1 MGTETC
7 QLCKKGFIWD
17 NYNCIC
23 NLSNCEQCGENG
35 CLVCKIG
42 YYYNKDT
49 NECEKRSG
57 FKEIYCDEFECDI
70 CFSELSGACIKCK
83 QGTKLRRG
91 HCEVLRHVSDYGT
104 CFSSD
109 YYKEGEYCYP
119 NCDGFECPI
128 KYNHSTNLCPFNKC
142 LVCQNNRLNILDEC
156 DNYNEC
162 SLIEGCLNCIS
173 DEECLYCKQ
182 GYYLL
187 GGKCKKCIKGCS
199 ICYNDYSCE
208 YCLSGFEL
216 TSDKQCNLS
225 NNFDFDIVEY
235 NKYKNEFLNKSC
247 SDDKC
252 LHCTFKNG
260 EEKCI
265 KCISGYGAYM
275 DQCKK
280 CSSNCSDCRFS
291 NGSNEFCTE
300 CINGY
305 YVNDVGK
312 CSLICSDKNCIEC
325 YLNSE
330 GKEYCKEC
338 KLFYALKNEICT
350 SCHDMEGCDYC
361 YFENETEYCTKCYV
375 SGYFLKDGIC
385 FKCSNEKC
393 EICYFE
399 DVKEHCTYCK
409 YSGYMPYEDK

>member
-1 MGTETC
+1 MYNLIILNLPLIILIKTILCNNNTCFEYSCEKCSSPEYGKCTKCRYGWSLIDGTCPCFNSSCAVCTSGFVGTETC

-83 QGTKLRRG
+83 QGTKLGRG
-91 HCEVLRHVSDYGT
+91 LCEVLRHVSDYGT

-128 KYNHSTNLCPFNKC
+128 KYNHSTNLCPSNKC

-235 NKYKNEFLNKSC
+235 NKYKNEF
-247 SDDKC
+247 
-252 LHCTFKNG
+252 
-260 EEKCI
+260 
-265 KCISGYGAYM
+265 
-275 DQCKK
+275 
-280 CSSNCSDCRFS
+280 
-291 NGSNEFCTE
+291 
-300 CINGY
+300 
-305 YVNDVGK
+305 
-312 CSLICSDKNCIEC
+312 
-325 YLNSE
+325 
-330 GKEYCKEC
+330 
-338 KLFYALKNEICT
+338 
-350 SCHDMEGCDYC
+350 
-361 YFENETEYCTKCYV
+361 
-375 SGYFLKDGIC
+375 
-385 FKCSNEKC
+385 
-393 EICYFE
+393 
-399 DVKEHCTYCK
+399 
-409 YSGYMPYEDK
+409 